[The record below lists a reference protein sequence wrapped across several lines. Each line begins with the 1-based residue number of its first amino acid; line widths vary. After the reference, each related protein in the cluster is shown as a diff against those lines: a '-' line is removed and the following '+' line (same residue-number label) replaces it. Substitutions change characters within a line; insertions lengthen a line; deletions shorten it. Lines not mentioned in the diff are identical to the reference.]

1 MRLEELYIDGFGHFY
16 ERTVGP
22 LPGRVTIFY
31 GPNEAGKSTLLA
43 FIRAMLFGFPTRF
56 NRHYPPLAGGRH
68 GGRVK
73 LSNAAGN
80 IYDVERYAGAS
91 GGLSIVTPSGPA
103 SDAETVLRQLT
114 GPATSD
120 IFKTVFAFSLDELQ
134 EAASLQGSG
143 IYSAGQGV
151 PRLPK
156 LQKELSDRKGKIYLS
171 RGNNQEVPKLLNT
184 LKDVDEQLKAVADNA
199 SRYGGLA
206 ARKSEIGREL
216 QDADAELSQLN
227 ARRAEID
234 NLLNGWDA
242 WLDLFNCETQL
253 RDLPRFEQF
262 PENPIARLE
271 SLEDR
276 ARQSREVMDDAAEQ
290 VRLTGEAS
298 AAPIPGENLL
308 DDASRIEDIRRARS
322 SFDNSVKDLPE
333 RRAELGAL
341 EKNLVDRLKDLG
353 PDWDETQLVNF
364 DASIGVRQEVEGAKD
379 ILSQRQESSHEAQR
393 SLAQANAALTE
404 RQTDA
409 REAQERMPVG
419 EPPLDAAGLAH
430 QRDALRAAHGR
441 FDEYERSRQNHENL
455 RGQFNSLTAGQE
467 SADSSAR
474 PALLLPVL
482 LAVAGVAMIGA
493 GVVIGDAALFLGLI
507 GGIVLLLAAAY
518 QLAPGRSAPAAANP
532 LVDALSRQAVEAEA
546 KAEATRQLLVEA
558 AGPLVI
564 EGDVTGAA
572 LAASEARIDSA
583 AAALT
588 AWGAAMRLVEET
600 QSRLASQQQRV
611 DEATQQRDATDV
623 AEGNARREWQGWLGR
638 KGLPIS
644 FTPDTVVDFM
654 SRVETTRAIQQ
665 QAQAMRDRVRA
676 IKDDINE
683 FRLQVAPLASA
694 HSLTLDAENQRQ
706 LAAVADELIK
716 KMEEVWTHVSGR
728 ERAKEQHEENRRLL
742 ERQEQRLH
750 SVERDL
756 AELLKAGGADDP
768 EEFRRRAVQN
778 EERLNLEQQRDEHR
792 RILVRLSGPGDK
804 FDAFRELLANSD
816 PNELAEKSGRLSA
829 RQAEVDDQCNALR
842 EERGG
847 IDTDLARL
855 TSEEDSSALRV
866 RQTTLLEQLQEQA
879 REWSRLTIAES
890 LLKKTQ
896 QKFELERQPGV
907 IRHAQ
912 DFFANVTGHRYN
924 RLYAPIDEQT
934 ITVTDTTGR
943 TKQPSELSRGAR
955 EQLYLAL
962 RFGLIRDFGEHAERL
977 PVVVDEALVNFDQE
991 RARLAAESFAELAE
1005 TNQVLVFTCHPATA
1019 DLFQEA
1025 AGAQVVDISHRLP
1038 NAPFA

>member
-1 MRLEELYIDGFGHFY
+1 MRLEELYIDGFGHFH
-16 ERTVGP
+16 ERTIGP
-22 LPGRVTIFY
+22 LPERVTVFY

-43 FIRAMLFGFPTRF
+43 FIRAMLFGFPPQF

-68 GGRVK
+68 GGRVR
-73 LSNAAGN
+73 LSNAAGR
-80 IYDVERYAGAS
+80 IYDVGRYAGAS

-143 IYSAGQGV
+143 IYSAGQGA

-156 LQKELSDRKGKIYLS
+156 LQKELRDRKGKIYLS
-171 RGNNQEVPKLLNT
+171 RGNQEVPQLLNT
-184 LKDVDEQLKAVADNA
+184 LKGLDEQLKVVADNA

-216 QDADAELSQLN
+216 HDADAELSQLN

-290 VRLTGEAS
+290 VRLTGEA
-298 AAPIPGENLL
+298 AAAQIPGENLL

-353 PDWDETQLVNF
+353 PDWDEIQLVNF

-409 REAQERMPVG
+409 REAQERMPAG

-482 LAVAGVAMIGA
+482 LAVAGVAMIVA

-532 LVDALSRQAVEAEA
+532 LVDALSRQAVEAET
-546 KAEATRQLLVEA
+546 KAEATRQLLVDV

-564 EGDVTGAA
+564 EGEVTGAA

-583 AAALT
+583 AVALT

-638 KGLPIS
+638 KGLPVS

-676 IKDDINE
+676 IEDDINE
-683 FRLQVAPLASA
+683 FRQKVAPLVSA
-694 HSLTLDAENQRQ
+694 HGLTLDAEDQRQ
-706 LAAVADELIK
+706 LAAVADELIER
-716 KMEEVWTHVSGR
+716 MEEVQSRVK
-728 ERAKEQHEENRRLL
+728 ERKQAEKQQEENQRSV
-742 ERQEQRLH
+742 ERQEQRLQ

-756 AELLKAGGADDP
+756 DELLKAGGADDP
-768 EEFRRRAVQN
+768 EEFRRRARQRA
-778 EERLNLEQQRDEHR
+778 ERLERELQRDELLR
-792 RILVRLSGPGDK
+792 SLEWLSGPGDK
-804 FDAFRELLANSD
+804 FDAFREALAGADPGQLNKQSEQLL
-816 PNELAEKSGRLSA
+816 EQ
-829 RQAEVDDQCNALR
+829 QAEVDKRRNSLR

-847 IDTDLARL
+847 IDNEMGQLN
-855 TSEEDSSALRV
+855 SEEESSALRI
-866 RQTTLLEQLQEQA
+866 RRTTLLEQLQDRA
-879 REWSRLTIAES
+879 REWSRLTIAET
-890 LLKKTQ
+890 LLEKTRR
-896 QKFELERQPGV
+896 KFEQERQPSV
-907 IRHAQ
+907 IQHAQ

-977 PVVVDEALVNFDQE
+977 PVVVDEALVNFDPD